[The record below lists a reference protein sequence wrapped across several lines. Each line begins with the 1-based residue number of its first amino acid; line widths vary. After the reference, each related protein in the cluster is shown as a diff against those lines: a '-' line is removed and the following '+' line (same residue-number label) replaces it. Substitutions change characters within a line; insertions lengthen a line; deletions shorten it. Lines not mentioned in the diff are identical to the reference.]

1 MVAFTAFVSV
11 LMIFSAQPVQAAPV
25 KRIFENPPLLE
36 LHKQTIPTTRSLANQ
51 DELGITPYS
60 GPNSV
65 SKQTIPTTRSL
76 ANPKTKLDVP
86 VEFDLSVKY
95 TSGEIYNPTTNK
107 NDQVNLRSYVGIGT
121 STKTPYVG
129 PTIEVKPGNT
139 VQINLKNELP
149 QSFSPRCQ
157 DLRQPGNEN
166 EPNCNNHNRTN
177 LHSHGLWISPTGNSD
192 NVLSVIDPTVT
203 FQYEYNIPSDHPAG
217 TFWYHPHLHGS
228 TALQV
233 ASGLSGAL
241 IVRGDRLP
249 SKNANGD
256 IDILLNKADI
266 KEQILLFQQIQYA
279 CLDENNKVKWDCQ
292 PTETGEIESYK
303 GLFSP
308 SSWTTSKRYT
318 SINGQVLPTFTAESG
333 KIERWRMIHGG
344 VRNTINLEFR
354 KLADGAPDLATY
366 LKTGGIDGYKKEYCP
381 STNKTLPYH
390 IIADDGLTRSAAWET
405 TLTTLQPGYR
415 NDALVVFPEAG
426 SYCVVDALAPASESV
441 TREEEKSQLLGFV
454 NVNGIPEIPVPYIED
469 KEEYDI
475 HSYLT
480 KRLVAAVDKLFDA
493 TYDLSI
499 PSMKVQIKNDLE
511 NGLKL
516 TAFTPHP
523 DVKDSEVNGYQELA
537 FSIDFP
543 NFQVSNKTVETS
555 KPDDYKV
562 YDHKRVDRTLTLG
575 KVEEWTLQSKVAGH
589 PFHIHVNPFQIVK
602 ILDPNGKDVS
612 RPDVKD
618 DFSGAIDPEYRGLK
632 GVWKDTIW
640 VKTVTEDVNGVKT
653 ELPYK
658 IFIRTRYERYIGDFV
673 LHCHILDHEDQ
684 GMMQN
689 VSIVIPKAV
698 GVKTASH
705 S

>member
-1 MVAFTAFVSV
+1 MSKYNGHYPDLIRAWKMLAFTAFVSV
-11 LMIFSAQPVQAAPV
+11 LMIFSAQPVQAESV
-25 KRIFENPPLLE
+25 ERIFENPPILE
-36 LHKQTIPTTRSLANQ
+36 LHKPAIPQTKVNGQ
-51 DELGITPYS
+51 
-60 GPNSV
+60 
-65 SKQTIPTTRSL
+65 
-76 ANPKTKLDVP
+76 

-95 TSGEIYNPTTNK
+95 TSGEIYNPNNNTNDK
-107 NDQVNLRSYVGIGT
+107 VNLRSYVGTGT
-121 STKTPYVG
+121 STETPYVG

-139 VQINLKNELP
+139 VRINLKNELP
-149 QSFSPRCQ
+149 ESFNPRCQ
-157 DLRQPGNEN
+157 DLHQPGNEN
-166 EPNCNNHNRTN
+166 QPNCNNHNRTN

-192 NVLSVIDPTVT
+192 NVLSVIDPKVT

-233 ASGLSGAL
+233 ASGMSGAL

-249 SKNANGD
+249 TQSANGD
-256 IDILLNKADI
+256 IDTLLNKADV

-292 PTETGEIESYK
+292 PTEIGEIESYE

-308 SSWTTSKRYT
+308 SSWTKSQRYT
-318 SINGQVLPTFTAESG
+318 SINGRVLPTFTAESG

-354 KLADGAPDLATY
+354 KLADNAPDLATY
-366 LKTGGIDGYKKEYCP
+366 LQNKGANNTTDGYKKEYCP
-381 STNKTLPYH
+381 STSDTLPYH

-415 NDALVVFPEAG
+415 NDALVVFPKAG
-426 SYCVVDALAPASESV
+426 RYCVVDAQAPASESV
-441 TREEEKSQLLGFV
+441 GRAEEKSQLLGFV
-454 NVNGIPEIPVPYIED
+454 KVNETSEMPVPYIED
-469 KEEYDI
+469 TQEYDI
-475 HSYLT
+475 RGYLT
-480 KRLVAAVDKLFDA
+480 QKLVTAVDKLFDA
-493 TYDLSI
+493 TDDSSVPSI
-499 PSMKVQIKNDLE
+499 NVQIKNDLE

-523 DVKDSEVNGYQELA
+523 DIKDSEVNGYQELT

-543 NFQVSNKTVETS
+543 SFQVSNKTVETS
-555 KPDDYKV
+555 QPDDYKV

-612 RPDVKD
+612 RPDVND
-618 DFSGAIDPEYRGLK
+618 DYSGKIDPEYKGLK

-640 VKTVTEDVNGVKT
+640 VKTVSTKNAEGVKT
-653 ELPYK
+653 ELPYT

-689 VSIVIPKAV
+689 VSIVIPKS
-698 GVKTASH
+698 GCGKTASH

>member
-1 MVAFTAFVSV
+1 MSKYNGHYPDLIRAWKMLAFTAFVSV
-11 LMIFSAQPVQAAPV
+11 LMIFSAQPVQAESV
-25 KRIFENPPLLE
+25 ERIFENPPILE
-36 LHKQTIPTTRSLANQ
+36 LHKPAIPQTKVNGQ
-51 DELGITPYS
+51 
-60 GPNSV
+60 
-65 SKQTIPTTRSL
+65 
-76 ANPKTKLDVP
+76 

-95 TSGEIYNPTTNK
+95 TSGEIYNPNNNTNDK
-107 NDQVNLRSYVGIGT
+107 VNLRSYVGTGT
-121 STKTPYVG
+121 STETPYVG

-139 VQINLKNELP
+139 VRINLKNELP
-149 QSFSPRCQ
+149 ESFNPRCQ
-157 DLRQPGNEN
+157 DLHQPGNEN
-166 EPNCNNHNRTN
+166 QPNCNNHNRTN

-192 NVLSVIDPTVT
+192 NVLSVIDPKVT

-233 ASGLSGAL
+233 ASGMAGTL

-249 SKNANGD
+249 TQSPNGKIITGD
-256 IDILLNKADI
+256 IDTLLNKADV

-279 CLDENNKVKWDCQ
+279 CLDKDNKVKWDCK
-292 PTETGEIESYK
+292 PTEIGEIESYK
-303 GLFSP
+303 DLFGP
-308 SSWTTSKRYT
+308 RSWTDSQRYT
-318 SINGQVLPTFTAESG
+318 SINGKVLPTFTAESG

-354 KLADGAPDLATY
+354 KLKDDAPDLATY
-366 LKTGGIDGYKKEYCP
+366 LKTPTTDKTTNSIDRTNSYKKEYCP
-381 STNKTLPYH
+381 STNDTLPYH
-390 IIADDGLTRSAAWET
+390 IIADDGLTRSAAYET
-405 TLTTLQPGYR
+405 KLTTLQPGYR
-415 NDALVVFPEAG
+415 NDALVVFPKAG
-426 SYCVVDALAPASESV
+426 RYCVVDAIAPASESV
-441 TREEEKSQLLGFV
+441 GRAEEKSQLLGFV
-454 NVNGIPEIPVPYIED
+454 QVNGTQEIPVPYIRG
-469 KEEYDI
+469 
-475 HSYLT
+475 YLT
-480 KRLVAAVDKLFDA
+480 NQLVLAARH
-493 TYDLSI
+493 LSI
-499 PSMKVQIKNDLE
+499 PSMEAKIVNDLE

-523 DVKDSEVNGYQELA
+523 NVEDDEVNGYQELA
-537 FSIDFP
+537 FSINSSD
-543 NFQVSNKTVETS
+543 FQVSNKTLETS
-555 KPDDYKV
+555 QPDDYKV

-602 ILDPNGKDVS
+602 ILDPDNNDVS
-612 RPDVKD
+612 GPDAKD
-618 DFSGAIDPEYRGLK
+618 NFGGAVDPEYRGLK

-640 VKTVTEDVNGVKT
+640 VKIVTKEVEDVNGVKKNVNF
-653 ELPYK
+653 PYK

-698 GVKTASH
+698 DVKTASH

>member
-1 MVAFTAFVSV
+1 MSQYKCHYPDLIRAWKMVAFTAFVSV
-11 LMIFSAQPVQAAPV
+11 LIIFSAQPVQAAPGE
-25 KRIFENPPLLE
+25 RIFENPPVLE
-36 LHKQTIPTTRSLANQ
+36 LHQPAIPT
-51 DELGITPYS
+51 P
-60 GPNSV
+60 
-65 SKQTIPTTRSL
+65 RSL
-76 ANPKTKLDVP
+76 ANPKTKPDGQ
-86 VEFDLSVKY
+86 VEFDLSVQY

-107 NDQVNLRSYVGIGT
+107 NDKVNLRSYVGTGT
-121 STKTPYVG
+121 STEIPYVG

-139 VQINLKNELP
+139 VRINLKNELP

-241 IVRGDRLP
+241 IVRGNRLP
-249 SKNANGD
+249 SESANGD
-256 IDILLNKADI
+256 IDTLLNKANI
-266 KEQILLFQQIQYA
+266 KEQILVFQQIQYA
-279 CLDENNKVKWDCQ
+279 CLDDNNNVKWDCQ

-308 SSWTTSKRYT
+308 RSWTDSQRYT

-366 LKTGGIDGYKKEYCP
+366 LKTGKIDSYKKEYCP

-415 NDALVVFPEAG
+415 NDALVVFPEVG
-426 SYCVVDALAPASESV
+426 GYCVVDAQAPASESV
-441 TREEEKSQLLGFV
+441 GRAEEKSQLLGFV
-454 NVNGIPEIPVPYIED
+454 KVNETPEMPVTYIED
-469 KEEYDI
+469 KQEYDI
-475 HSYLT
+475 RGYLT
-480 KRLVAAVDKLFDA
+480 NKLVDAARH
-493 TYDLSI
+493 LSI
-499 PSMKVQIKNDLE
+499 PSMEKKIVNDLE

-516 TAFTPHP
+516 TAFMPHL

-555 KPDDYKV
+555 KPVDYQV

-575 KVEEWTLQSKVAGH
+575 KVEEWTLQSNAAGH

-612 RPDVKD
+612 RADVKD

-640 VKTVTEDVNGVKT
+640 VKTVTKDVEGVKK

-689 VSIVIPKAV
+689 VSIVIPKPV